1 VDKTVLLTR
10 IRLRQSDLFTF
21 FVGTQKDVFN
31 IHSKVLQ
38 GLSKPLHSLVTNT
51 FLKEAQEKN
60 ACLAEEDKEVFTLFM
75 EWAYTRSYRVR
86 KNGPITL
93 GATTAKAAAKSS
105 KVKMPYGSLSS
116 FYCTSCASRCS
127 DFTTK
132 PPSTFPFC
140 APCSDTHRCVVCGT
154 KMRRQ
159 ENRTYACK
167 ECSKRCDVDPIDLR
181 ATSSHRLE
189 VFRNRSYPVANAS
202 HTNMRKFLNAKIPA
216 DEVADD
222 LLIHA
227 RVFLFADK
235 WLISEL
241 KELALHK
248 LHRDICEYH
257 IIEDEGAQVVKL
269 LEYCFA
275 TTSSG
280 GDVHN
285 EHELERNNG
294 DFRELKELV
303 FAYAACKSEQLLQC
317 TQFRRLLQNSGDMAL
332 QFIDAVNCRFS

>member
-1 VDKTVLLTR
+1 MSKAVLLTR
-10 IRLRQSDLFTF
+10 IRLRQSGLFTF

-31 IHSKVLQ
+31 IHSNVLQ
-38 GLSKPLHSLVTNT
+38 DLSKPLHSLVTNT
-51 FLKEAQEKN
+51 FLKEAQERN

-86 KNGPITL
+86 RNRPITL
-93 GATTAKAAAKSS
+93 GATTAEAAPKRSTA
-105 KVKMPYGSLSS
+105 KMPYGSLSS
-116 FYCTSCASRCS
+116 FFCTSCGSECPEKNLS
-127 DFTTK
+127 
-132 PPSTFPFC
+132 STFPFC
-140 APCSDTHRCVVCGT
+140 TLCSGTHRCVACGT
-154 KMRRQ
+154 NIRQ
-159 ENRTYACK
+159 QGNGTYVCK
-167 ECSKRCDVDPIDLR
+167 KCSKKYDVDPIDLC
-181 ATSSHRLE
+181 ATSSYRFE
-189 VFRNRSYPVANAS
+189 IFRNRSYPVADAS
-202 HTNMRKFLNAKIPA
+202 HTNVRNFLNAKIPA

-227 RVFLFADK
+227 RVFVFADK

-248 LHRDICEYH
+248 LHRDICEYN
-257 IIEDEGAQVVKL
+257 IIEDEGAEVAKL

-280 GDVHN
+280 GDEDN

-294 DFRELKELV
+294 DFLELKELV
-303 FAYAACKSEQLLQC
+303 VAYAACKSEQLLRC
-317 TQFRRLLQNSGDMAL
+317 TQFRRLLQEPGDMAL

>member
-1 VDKTVLLTR
+1 MTCLL
-10 IRLRQSDLFTF
+10 F

-31 IHSKVLQ
+31 IHSNVLQ

-51 FLKEAQEKN
+51 FLKEAREN
-60 ACLAEEDKEVFTLFM
+60 TAYLAEEDKEVFTLFM

-86 KNGPITL
+86 RNGPITL
-93 GATTAKAAAKSS
+93 GATTAKAAAESFT
-105 KVKMPYGSLSS
+105 VKMPYGSLSS
-116 FYCTSCASRCS
+116 FYCTRCGSWRS
-127 DFTTK
+127 DLK
-132 PPSTFPFC
+132 KNPSSTFPFC
-140 APCSDTHRCVVCGT
+140 TPCSDTHRCVVCGT
-154 KMRRQ
+154 SIRRQ
-159 ENRTYACK
+159 ENRTYVCK
-167 ECSKRCDVDPIDLR
+167 ECSKRCDVDPVDLC
-181 ATSSHRLE
+181 ATSSHPFE
-189 VFRNRSYPVANAS
+189 IFRNRPYPVANAS
-202 HTNMRKFLNAKIPA
+202 HTNVRNFINAKILA

-227 RVFLFADK
+227 RVFVFADK

-257 IIEDEGAQVVKL
+257 IMEDEGAKVVKL

-280 GDVHN
+280 GDVDN
-285 EHELERNNG
+285 EHELQRNNG
-294 DFRELKELV
+294 DFRELKGLV
-303 FAYAACKSEQLLQC
+303 FAYAACKSEQLLRC

-332 QFIDAVNCRFS
+332 QFIDAVNCRFSWMYPGHAGAGR